1 MTDWN
6 ELIRDVVAGNW
17 KDPTTGK
24 AATVPFEVI
33 RIEDDLEGGEADMLA
48 PLKLGKR
55 LAVVSDANTH
65 EAMGR
70 RVAGQQ
76 VRDREDH
83 QRHRQQGQQAHTDP
97 VHNES
102 YCGSVHDCILHL

>member
-6 ELIRDVVAGNW
+6 DLISEVVAGRW

-24 AATVPFEVI
+24 AAKVPFEAI
-33 RIEDDLEGGEADMLA
+33 RIEETLDGGEADMLA

-55 LAVVSDANTH
+55 LAVVSDVNTV

-70 RVAGQQ
+70 RVAKHLKPLAAIEEIVLPG
-76 VRDREDH
+76 R
-83 QRHRQQGQQAHTDP
+83 
-97 VHNES
+97 
-102 YCGSVHDCILHL
+102 LHCDERTIAM